1 MIGIEGY
8 VPSQTWSPAA
18 ATTQLNLVLLEDIP
32 PFPTLQE
39 LDNNFDGWP
48 ELGNPFVNWDPVT
61 PAEPIDDGIC
71 VLPTLIRIKAVIVI
85 DLIRSDD
92 KLYYIAYSQERSQ
105 KQKE

>member
-48 ELGNPFVNWDPVT
+48 ELGNPFVN
-61 PAEPIDDGIC
+61 
-71 VLPTLIRIKAVIVI
+71 
-85 DLIRSDD
+85 
-92 KLYYIAYSQERSQ
+92 
-105 KQKE
+105 